1 VRRQRAVVCHD
12 ALVPEVIV
20 VLFWIWV
27 LVALGV
33 YSYRLFRR
41 ATQGPKAKRQA
52 SDVEG
57 ETGAAGGVLGR
68 LGKSSPPP
76 LPEGPIEARLPQSLQ
91 NQPPPAPDDDSAA
104 MPEGG
109 GADVAPAGARADAS
123 ATGPGSPG
131 AAEPT
136 AVPRPTT
143 LAEALHGIRMPADL
157 LPVVQAGEPGL
168 IDGRR
173 ARFGATGTNIPTVAE
188 ALGDELR
195 RLGFAVDG
203 LDTIGSARA
212 GLTAT
217 RGDTAVSASISIDD
231 DSGAVIVEL
240 NV

>member
-1 VRRQRAVVCHD
+1 MRRKRAVVCHD

-52 SDVEG
+52 SDPEG
-57 ETGAAGGVLGR
+57 ETGSAGGVLGR

-91 NQPPPAPDDDSAA
+91 NQPPPAPDDDSTA
-104 MPEGG
+104 MPKGG
-109 GADVAPAGARADAS
+109 PADVAS
-123 ATGPGSPG
+123 ATTRTDAPESPTVPGVAGSM
-131 AAEPT
+131 AA
-136 AVPRPTT
+136 PRPTT

-217 RGDTAVSASISIDD
+217 AATRPCPPASPSTTTP
-231 DSGAVIVEL
+231 AR
-240 NV
+240 